1 LSARERRILRRAERA
16 TQAAPAANA
25 ALVAVMQNS
34 SAVAAAISSVNLIMF
49 RSFPRWLRHSI
60 FELHYNVEAYHWM
73 VGEVAGKSA
82 RSLHKIIPAHCT
94 TMPHGGF
101 RSRRKTRIISQGLT
115 LQDAGLP
122 DQSLQGNFPAH
133 GQPVDELALAEI
145 KGAIIAK
152 LTLAIGKDAGMA
164 TRHDWYKAAALALRD
179 RIVHR
184 WLVTDKAN
192 YDAGRKRVYYL
203 SLEFLIGRLFTDAL
217 NNMGLLPVFEAALG
231 DLGVALSDLRKCE
244 PDAAL
249 GNGGLG
255 RLAACFMESM
265 ATLAIPAIGYGIRY
279 DFGLF
284 RQIIAQGWQQEYP
297 DEWLGFGNPWEFQRP
312 EVVYHVHFGGTIE
325 RVTDAKGR
333 DYAIWHPAETVQAV
347 AYDTPIV
354 GWRGQH
360 VNALRLWSARSP
372 DPLKLDVFN
381 TGDYLGASAEEA
393 RAESICKF
401 LYPNDESPAG
411 RELRL
416 RQEYFFVS
424 ASLQDLVQRH
434 LASDGQL
441 RGLASK
447 AAVQL
452 NDTHPSLAVTEL
464 MRILVDLHNVPW
476 EEAWQVTVATLS
488 YTNHTLLPEA
498 LETWPVE
505 LFERLL
511 PRHLDIIYR
520 INVAHL
526 ALADARCPGDVEFRA
541 SVSLIDE
548 RSGRKVRM
556 GQLAFVGS
564 HRINGVSAMHSD
576 LMKETVFEDLNHLY
590 PGRITNKTNG
600 ITFRRWL
607 MLANPKLTGLLRE
620 ACGEAV
626 LDDPSQLG
634 LLETR
639 ASDSAFQQQFRGVK
653 HHNKIVL
660 ARLIGERLNIK
671 LDPSALFDVQIKRI
685 HEYKRQL
692 LNIIEAVAL
701 YLAIKDEPQ
710 RDWVPRVKI
719 FAGKAAASYRYAKLI
734 IKLINDVA
742 ETVNDDPAIAGRL
755 KIAFLA
761 DYNVSLAEVIIPA
774 ADLSEQIST
783 AGMEASG
790 TGNMKLALNGAL
802 TIGTLDGANL
812 EIRDHVGAENIA
824 IFGMEAMDVVVRRK
838 QGLDA
843 TEMIRRSP
851 VLSRAIGAIE
861 SGMFSPDDPG
871 RFGSIAHALRH
882 LDHYMVSA
890 DFDAYFDAQRGID
903 ARWQVVPA
911 WTRASILN
919 VARMPWFSSDRTI
932 REYAEDIW
940 NVPVRS
946 TSPGNLQEA
955 SAQRGA
961 TR

>member
-1 LSARERRILRRAERA
+1 M
-16 TQAAPAANA
+16 PD
-25 ALVAVMQNS
+25 S
-34 SAVAAAISSVNLIMF
+34 SS
-49 RSFPRWLRHSI
+49 
-60 FELHYNVEAYHWM
+60 
-73 VGEVAGKSA
+73 
-82 RSLHKIIPAHCT
+82 
-94 TMPHGGF
+94 
-101 RSRRKTRIISQGLT
+101 
-115 LQDAGLP
+115 D
-122 DQSLQGNFPAH
+122 FPAPS
-133 GQPVDELALAEI
+133 QPVDELAVAEI
-145 KGAIIAK
+145 KSAILTK
-152 LTLAIGKDAGMA
+152 LRLAIGTDAGMA
-164 TRHDWYKAAALALRD
+164 TRHDWYKATALALRD

-184 WLVTDKAN
+184 WLTADKES

-203 SLEFLIGRLFTDAL
+203 SLEFLIGRLFSDAL
-217 NNMGLLPVFEAALG
+217 NNMGLYAVFETALE
-231 DLGVALSDLRKCE
+231 DLGVGLSEVRQCE

-265 ATLAIPAIGYGIRY
+265 STLAIPAIGYGIRY
-279 DFGLF
+279 DYGLF
-284 RQIIAQGWQQEYP
+284 RQILNQGWQQEYP
-297 DEWLGFGNPWEFQRP
+297 DVWLSFGNPWEFQRP
-312 EVVYHVHFGGTIE
+312 EVVYHVHFGGSVDHVDD
-325 RVTDAKGR
+325 RGR
-333 DYAIWHPAETVQAV
+333 DRAIWHPAETVQAM

-381 TGDYLGASAEEA
+381 TGDYLGASAEES
-393 RAESICKF
+393 RAEAICKF

-424 ASLQDLVQRH
+424 ASLQDLVKRH
-434 LASDGQL
+434 LGADGQL
-441 RGLASK
+441 RSLAQK
-447 AAVQL
+447 AAIQL

-464 MRILVDLHNVPW
+464 MRILVDLHNFRW
-476 EEAWQVTVATLS
+476 DEAWKITVATLS

-505 LFERLL
+505 LFEKLL
-511 PRHLDIIYR
+511 PRHLEIIYR
-520 INVAHL
+520 INGRHL
-526 ALADARCPGDVEFRA
+526 ALAEESCPGDVDFRA

-548 RSGRKVRM
+548 RSGRRVRM

-576 LMKETVFEDLNHLY
+576 LMKATVFHDLNHLY

-607 MLANPKLTGLLRE
+607 MLANPKLTDLLRK

-626 LDDPSQLG
+626 LDDPTQLAR
-634 LLETR
+634 LESY
-639 ASDSAFQQQFRGVK
+639 ASDTAFQQQFRKVK
-653 HHNKIVL
+653 HQNKVAL
-660 ARLIGERLNIK
+660 ARLIGERNNIMV
-671 LDPSALFDVQIKRI
+671 DPSALFDVQIKRI

-692 LNIIEAVAL
+692 LNILETIAL
-701 YLAIKDEPQ
+701 YLAMKDDPQ

-742 ETVNDDPAIAGRL
+742 DIVNNDASLGGRL
-755 KIAFLA
+755 KVVFLA

-802 TIGTLDGANL
+802 TIGTLDGANI
-812 EIRDHVGAENIA
+812 EIRDQVGAENIA
-824 IFGMEAMDVVVRRK
+824 IFGMEALDVVVRRK

-843 TEMIRRSP
+843 MDVIGRSP
-851 VLSRAIGAIE
+851 QLARAIDAIGGGE
-861 SGMFSPDDPG
+861 FSPGDAG
-871 RFGSIAHALRH
+871 RFESVAHALRH

-890 DFDAYFDAQRGID
+890 DFDAYYEAQRGID

-919 VARMPWFSSDRTI
+919 VARMAWFSSDRTI

-940 NVPVRS
+940 TVPVKP
-946 TSPGNLQEA
+946 TPVLHA
-955 SAQRGA
+955 TDKQRGA
-961 TR
+961 G

>member
-1 LSARERRILRRAERA
+1 MSDHS
-16 TQAAPAANA
+16 
-25 ALVAVMQNS
+25 LVF
-34 SAVAAAISSVNLIMF
+34 SVPN
-49 RSFPRWLRHSI
+49 
-60 FELHYNVEAYHWM
+60 
-73 VGEVAGKSA
+73 
-82 RSLHKIIPAHCT
+82 
-94 TMPHGGF
+94 
-101 RSRRKTRIISQGLT
+101 
-115 LQDAGLP
+115 
-122 DQSLQGNFPAH
+122 
-133 GQPVDELALAEI
+133 QPVDELEVAEI
-145 KGAIIAK
+145 KGAILTK
-152 LTLAIGKDAGMA
+152 LRLTVGKDAAMA
-164 TRHDWYKAAALALRD
+164 TRHDWYNATALTLRD

-184 WLVTDKAN
+184 WLTAEKES

-203 SLEFLIGRLFTDAL
+203 SLEFLIGRLFSDAL
-217 NNMGLLPVFEAALG
+217 NNMGLLKVFDTALG
-231 DLGVALSDLRKCE
+231 DLGVGLAELRTCE

-279 DFGLF
+279 DYGLF
-284 RQIIAQGWQQEYP
+284 RQIIDHGWQKEYP
-297 DEWLGFGNPWEFQRP
+297 DVWLSYGNPWELQRP
-312 EVVYHVHFGGTIE
+312 EVVHHVHFGGGVE
-325 RVTDAKGR
+325 HVDDKGR
-333 DYAIWHPAETVQAV
+333 ARAIWHPAETVQAM

-354 GWRGQH
+354 GWRGLH

-424 ASLQDLVQRH
+424 ASLQDLVKRH
-434 LASDGQL
+434 LSSDGQL
-441 RGLASK
+441 RSLAQK

-452 NDTHPSLAVTEL
+452 NDTHPSLSVAEL
-464 MRILVDLHNVPW
+464 MRILVDLHNFRW
-476 EEAWQVTVATLS
+476 DEAWKITVETLS

-498 LETWPVE
+498 LESWPVE
-505 LFERLL
+505 LFEKLL
-511 PRHLDIIYR
+511 PRHLEIIYR
-520 INVAHL
+520 INGQHL
-526 ALADARCPGDVEFRA
+526 AQAEARCPGDVDFRA

-548 RSGRKVRM
+548 RSGRRVRM
-556 GQLAFVGS
+556 GQLAFIGS

-576 LMKETVFEDLNHLY
+576 LMKDTVFHDLNHLY

-607 MLANPKLTGLLRE
+607 MLANPKLTELLRA
-620 ACGEAV
+620 ACGETV
-626 LDDPSQLG
+626 LDDPG
-634 LLETR
+634 LLPSVETY
-639 ASDSAFQQQFRGVK
+639 ASDNAFQQQFRDVK
-653 HHNKIVL
+653 HQNKLAL
-660 ARLIGERLNIK
+660 ARLIGERMNI
-671 LDPSALFDVQIKRI
+671 LVDPSALFDVQIKRI

-692 LNIIEAVAL
+692 LNILETIAL
-701 YLAIKDEPQ
+701 YQAIKDEPQ

-742 ETVNDDPAIAGRL
+742 DIVNNDAAIGGRL
-755 KIAFLA
+755 KVVFLA

-802 TIGTLDGANL
+802 TIGTLDGANI

-824 IFGMEAMDVVVRRK
+824 IFGMEAMDVMVRRK

-843 TEMIRRSP
+843 TDLIRRTP
-851 VLSRAIGAIE
+851 QLARAINAIS
-861 SGMFSPDDPG
+861 SGEFSPDEPS
-871 RFGSIAHALRH
+871 RFEAIAHALRY

-890 DFDAYFDAQRGID
+890 DFASYYEAQRGID
-903 ARWQVVPA
+903 ARWQVTPA
-911 WTRASILN
+911 WTRASIMN
-919 VARMPWFSSDRTI
+919 VARMAWFSSDRTI
-932 REYAEDIW
+932 REYAEEIW
-940 NVPVRS
+940 NVPVHPAPVVQA
-946 TSPGNLQEA
+946 PGM
-955 SAQRGA
+955 QRGV
-961 TR
+961 TG

>member
-1 LSARERRILRRAERA
+1 
-16 TQAAPAANA
+16 
-25 ALVAVMQNS
+25 
-34 SAVAAAISSVNLIMF
+34 
-49 RSFPRWLRHSI
+49 
-60 FELHYNVEAYHWM
+60 
-73 VGEVAGKSA
+73 
-82 RSLHKIIPAHCT
+82 
-94 TMPHGGF
+94 
-101 RSRRKTRIISQGLT
+101 
-115 LQDAGLP
+115 LP
-122 DQSLQGNFPAH
+122 DLSPPAKF
-133 GQPVDELALAEI
+133 QPQKPPVDELALADI
-145 KGAIIAK
+145 KSAILAK
-152 LTLAIGKDAGMA
+152 LTLAIGKDAAMA

-184 WLVTDKAN
+184 WLVTDKES

-217 NNMGLLPVFEAALG
+217 NNMGLLPLFDAALG
-231 DLGVALSDLRKCE
+231 DLGVGLDELRKCE

-265 ATLAIPAIGYGIRY
+265 ATLDIPAMGYGIRY

-297 DEWLGFGNPWEFQRP
+297 DEWLGFGNPWELQRP
-312 EVVYHVHFGGTIE
+312 EVVYQVQFGGTVE
-325 RVTDAKGR
+325 QVADGKGR
-333 DYAIWHPAETVQAV
+333 DRTVWRPAETVQAV

-360 VNALRLWSARSP
+360 VNALRLWSARAP
-372 DPLKLDVFN
+372 DPLQLDVFN
-381 TGDYLGASAEEA
+381 TGDYLGAVAHEA
-393 RAESICKF
+393 RAEAICKF
-401 LYPNDESPAG
+401 LYPNDESAAG

-434 LASDGQL
+434 IQADGQI
-441 RGLASK
+441 RGLAKK

-464 MRILVDLHNVPW
+464 MRLLVDIYSLRWDDAW
-476 EEAWQVTVATLS
+476 EITTATLS

-505 LFERLL
+505 LFERCL

-520 INVAHL
+520 INDAHL
-526 ALADARCPGDVEFRA
+526 ALAETRCPGDVDFRA

-548 RSGRKVRM
+548 RAGRRVRM

-576 LMKETVFEDLNHLY
+576 LMKETVFHDLNYLY

-607 MLANPKLTGLLRE
+607 MLANPRLTDLVRA

-626 LDDPSQLG
+626 LDDPS
-634 LLETR
+634 LLER
-639 ASDSAFQQQFRGVK
+639 LESYAGDSAFQQQFRAVK
-653 HHNKIVL
+653 YHNKIAL
-660 ARLIGERLNIK
+660 ARLIGERLGIQA
-671 LDPSALFDVQIKRI
+671 DPGALFDVQIKRI

-692 LNIIEAVAL
+692 LNVLETVAL
-701 YLAIKDEPQ
+701 YHAIKDEPQ

-742 ETVNDDPAIAGRL
+742 AVVNNDPAIGGKLRV
-755 KIAFLA
+755 AFLA

-802 TIGTLDGANL
+802 TIGTLDGANI

-843 TEMIRRSP
+843 TDVIARSP
-851 VLSRAIGAIE
+851 HLGRAIKAIE
-861 SGMFSPDDPG
+861 SGDFSPDDPG
-871 RFGSIAHALRH
+871 RFVSIGHALRH

-890 DFDAYFDAQRGID
+890 DFDSYYDAQRGID
-903 ARWQVVPA
+903 ARWQAGSA
-911 WTRASILN
+911 WARAGILN
-919 VARMPWFSSDRTI
+919 VARMAWFSSDRTI
-932 REYAEDIW
+932 AEYAQDIW
-940 NVPVRS
+940 DVPVK
-946 TSPGNLQEA
+946 TAAGGDAA
-955 SAQRGA
+955 SARQAQRKGP
-961 TR
+961 

>member
-1 LSARERRILRRAERA
+1 
-16 TQAAPAANA
+16 
-25 ALVAVMQNS
+25 MQ
-34 SAVAAAISSVNLIMF
+34 
-49 RSFPRWLRHSI
+49 
-60 FELHYNVEAYHWM
+60 
-73 VGEVAGKSA
+73 
-82 RSLHKIIPAHCT
+82 
-94 TMPHGGF
+94 
-101 RSRRKTRIISQGLT
+101 
-115 LQDAGLP
+115 
-122 DQSLQGNFPAH
+122 DQSFQPSLPVS
-133 GQPVDELALAEI
+133 GQPIDELALADV
-145 KGAIIAK
+145 KGAILAK
-152 LTLAIGKDAGMA
+152 LRLAIGKDAGMA
-164 TRHDWYKAAALALRD
+164 TKHDWYQAAALALRD

-184 WLVTDKAN
+184 WLTAEKHS

-217 NNMGLLPVFEAALG
+217 NNMGLLKIFEVALG
-231 DLGVALSDLRKCE
+231 DLGVSLPELRKCE

-265 ATLAIPAIGYGIRY
+265 ATLSIPAIGYGIRY
-279 DFGLF
+279 DYGLF
-284 RQIIAQGWQQEYP
+284 RQIINQGWQQEYP
-297 DEWLGFGNPWEFQRP
+297 DEWLSFGNPWELQRP
-312 EVVYHVHFGGTIE
+312 EVIYHVHFGGGVE
-325 RVTDAKGR
+325 HVDDKGR
-333 DYAIWHPAETVQAV
+333 DRAIWHPAETVQAI

-372 DPLKLDVFN
+372 DPLKLDAFN
-381 TGDYLGASAEEA
+381 KGDYVSASAEQS
-393 RAESICKF
+393 RAEAICKF

-424 ASLQDLVQRH
+424 ASLQDLVNRH
-434 LASDGQL
+434 LTSDGQL
-441 RGLASK
+441 RSLAMK
-447 AAVQL
+447 VAVQL

-464 MRILVDLHNVPW
+464 MRILVDLHNFRW
-476 EEAWQVTVATLS
+476 DEAWKITVATLS

-511 PRHLDIIYR
+511 PRHLEIIYR
-520 INVAHL
+520 INVQHL
-526 ALADARCPGDVEFRA
+526 ALAEARAPGDIDFRA

-548 RSGRKVRM
+548 RSGRRVRM

-576 LMKETVFEDLNHLY
+576 LMRETVFHDLNHLY

-607 MLANPKLTGLLRE
+607 MLANPKLTDLLRE
-620 ACGEAV
+620 TCGEAV
-626 LDDPSQLG
+626 LDDPTQLS
-634 LLETR
+634 LIEAR
-639 ASDSAFQQQFRGVK
+639 ASDVEFQKKFRSVK
-653 HHNKIVL
+653 LHNKTAL
-660 ARLIGERLNIK
+660 ARLIGERLGIK
-671 LDPSALFDVQIKRI
+671 VDPTALFDVQIKRI

-692 LNIIEAVAL
+692 LNVIETVAL
-701 YLAIKDEPQ
+701 YQSIKDDPNGNC
-710 RDWVPRVKI
+710 VPRVKI

-742 ETVNDDPAIAGRL
+742 EVVNNDPAIGGKL
-755 KIAFLA
+755 KVVFLP

-790 TGNMKLALNGAL
+790 TGNMKLSLNGAL
-802 TIGTLDGANL
+802 TIGTLDGANI

-824 IFGMEAMDVVVRRK
+824 IFGMEAGDVMIRRK

-843 TEMIRRSP
+843 SDVIRNSP
-851 VLSRAIGAIE
+851 KLQRAINAIGTGE
-861 SGMFSPDDPG
+861 FSPGDPG
-871 RFGSIAHALRH
+871 RFESIAHALRY

-890 DFDAYFDAQRGID
+890 DFDSYYEAQRSVD
-903 ARWQVVPA
+903 ARWQVAPA

-919 VARMPWFSSDRTI
+919 VACMAWFSSDRTI
-932 REYAEDIW
+932 REYAEEIW
-940 NVPVRS
+940 NVPVNPTTPLLPDLRDVA
-946 TSPGNLQEA
+946 G
-955 SAQRGA
+955 
-961 TR
+961 